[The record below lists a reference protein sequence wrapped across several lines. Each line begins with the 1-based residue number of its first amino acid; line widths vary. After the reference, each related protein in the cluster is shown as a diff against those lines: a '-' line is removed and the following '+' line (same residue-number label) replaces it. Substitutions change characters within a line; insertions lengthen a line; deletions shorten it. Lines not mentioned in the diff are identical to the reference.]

1 MLLVNGRPQSP
12 GHLNAH
18 EFVLVVHSFLT
29 MSHEEMMEHF
39 FACMADTINEQGHLT
54 INMRRIHH
62 RYPKLRRASS
72 VQHAGNEILMTEFKN
87 LAESR
92 NIMVRMRRRCAG
104 ASPLPPNAPRLH
116 TQPTASPPLGHRGA
130 APQGEN
136 QVQGRQYHSQPRSRQ
151 TVLGACQPWIQPG
164 PGLGAPHHSTGRPAV
179 HTSAVHGIVR
189 GVWASTSPDISRA
202 RQTVLMGGVFCSQE
216 SHYIMGPMYMLQTAM
231 HKRICGVEFWT
242 ARAMYIRQIS
252 GGSTRSRTRFLKRS
266 VSRQMLHTQNSG
278 YIRVARPTQEAI
290 DRAIEGDDGIR
301 NAPEPSAPP
310 KVDPRHAPNPTPSAP
325 PRRSVSPASPRRQPA
340 QSAEQSASGG
350 ADVEGA
356 GVGVAGGGES
366 ERKGAEVIDVVDVD
380 DDDALTTAVQPVPAP
395 PVDLTW
401 NPKSDDDHLQTYVW
415 IHKPDNSF
423 VLREKLPGHVVDAEE
438 VAAVLVEAE
447 HDHSELNPVA
457 GVEPLMGLGSRQ
469 SISHYPPLDPGMRQR
484 RHTFHGM
491 TKGHVPSP
499 VHVTPLK
506 SSASAAVMGK
516 RGARRGSAE
525 FADPRHLFGGDD
537 LRIDDLDGNETEV
550 HRHAKPVGPAA
561 PKYADNEEEAAYYPP
576 TWAGSQQG

>member
-1 MLLVNGRPQSP
+1 MLRR
-12 GHLNAH
+12 
-18 EFVLVVHSFLT
+18 
-29 MSHEEMMEHF
+29 
-39 FACMADTINEQGHLT
+39 CHLT
-54 INMRRIHH
+54 LRACTRNPQLHRHLGIAEQPRKVKTKFKGGNIIRNPVRDKRFSAPVSRGFNPDRDLERHTIQQEGQLCTRRQFME
-62 RYPKLRRASS
+62 LCE
-72 VQHAGNEILMTEFKN
+72 VCG
-87 LAESR
+87 
-92 NIMVRMRRRCAG
+92 RRRV
-104 ASPLPPNAPRLH
+104 
-116 TQPTASPPLGHRGA
+116 PTSV
-130 APQGEN
+130 E
-136 QVQGRQYHSQPRSRQ
+136 RQ
-151 TVLGACQPWIQPG
+151 A
-164 PGLGAPHHSTGRPAV
+164 
-179 HTSAVHGIVR
+179 
-189 GVWASTSPDISRA
+189 
-202 RQTVLMGGVFCSQE
+202 VLMGGVFRSQE

-278 YIRVARPTQEAI
+278 YIRVARPTQDAI

-301 NAPEPSAPP
+301 NAPQPSAPP

-350 ADVEGA
+350 ADLEGA

-366 ERKGAEVIDVVDVD
+366 EHKGAEVIDVVDVD

-525 FADPRHLFGGDD
+525 FADPRHLFAGDD